1 MATSK
6 GKSDVKRQNSKKR
19 NLSQNQVTSEK
30 KVKDSEEIVIVY
42 DSSKDPRPP
51 RNGKGNKPNNNK
63 KAEKPNTKSE
73 TVNRQKP
80 QNTEKVDKAQ
90 TKAGKPKSQKTPS
103 NDQRKTIRSS
113 YAFVDMQTTLKWC
126 MGDAKLLA
134 SDQEGFVKKNSFQ
147 YYLIVNVWLI
157 LVGELCNKEAQA
169 ELLFSLKRD
178 GVITTIQNASRMLD
192 NCRCRMRGDDV
203 QPYVPFPSIAFC
215 EDIRIISE
223 VLAFPKRFSPIGCDL
238 RDQKAIREFYNVNK
252 NCRVYGRS
260 NGIKWLEERLK
271 EKLAIMLKG
280 FTKAYKA
287 YSNRV
292 YFSSGVCADA
302 KYVSDKVKAY
312 IAGNPDHEFYG
323 FRFKTEDYKS
333 GTKNAILGMKY
344 SFHGIER
351 DPRLPVFTCQPTCVP
366 KNYKTPRII
375 CPEPAFAASNKQGIL
390 RAMRDCLANA
400 PAGMQIFDDSAQ
412 WHNQMLAFLGAR
424 DGNYATVDKS
434 SASDSISAA
443 LMARVLPD
451 DVWNAIWPFYISWF
465 DSGNGNYIHKDMF
478 ASSGDPICFF
488 SEGCL
493 FSALEMVAEDL
504 VDTFEG
510 KRFSAKK
517 AYTGRVFGD
526 DIATET
532 RVYQT
537 YCDLAELLGF
547 VVNREKSY
555 GSGPFR
561 ESCGEDYYFGMN
573 VSARYWPRREIELGK
588 PESIESIISLQ
599 HRLYNCVNVRLFLTD
614 VVVSLIPDMTFSCPG
629 DACDDLWG
637 PISEVPTV
645 SCPVE
650 GTVTGEY
657 ALREVHYMLQSR
669 PVSGDNELV
678 QLYRYYT
685 FLAEGPL
692 YDDKLSKLLNVS
704 SPRSRNGE
712 FGKPVLTFRRKR
724 KS

>member
-6 GKSDVKRQNSKKR
+6 GKSDVKRQNSKQR
-19 NLSQNQVTSEK
+19 NSSQNQVTSEK
-30 KVKDSEEIVIVY
+30 KVKDSEEIVIVN
-42 DSSKDPRPP
+42 DSSKSPKPP
-51 RNGKGNKPNNNK
+51 RNGKGNKPNK
-63 KAEKPNTKSE
+63 SKEAGKPNTKSE
-73 TVNRQKP
+73 EVNKQKP

-90 TKAGKPKSQKTPS
+90 TKSGKPKSQKTPS
-103 NDQRKTIRSS
+103 NDQRKTIKSS
-113 YAFVDMQTTLKWC
+113 YAFVDMQTTSKWC
-126 MGDAKLLA
+126 MSDAKLLA

-178 GVITTIQNASRMLD
+178 GVITTIQNASKMLD

-215 EDIRIISE
+215 EDVRIISE

-451 DVWNAIWPFYISWF
+451 DVWNAIWPYYISWF

-510 KRFSAKK
+510 KRFSVKK

-650 GTVTGEY
+650 GTVTSEY

-669 PVSGDNELV
+669 PVSGDNEFV

-692 YDDKLSKLLNVS
+692 YDDELSKLLNVS